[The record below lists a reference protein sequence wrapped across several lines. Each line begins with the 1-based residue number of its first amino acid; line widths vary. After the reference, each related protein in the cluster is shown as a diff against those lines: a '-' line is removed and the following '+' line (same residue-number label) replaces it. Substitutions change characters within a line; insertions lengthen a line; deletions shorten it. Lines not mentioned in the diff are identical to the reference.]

1 MDFTLDESEQAIA
14 DLAQQVLAD
23 ASSHEQLRAL
33 EHGSGARF
41 DQKLWATLAET
52 GILGAFVPAAHG
64 GAGLGLVAM
73 AATLEAAGRC
83 AAAVPLWETLA
94 LGVLPVAEF
103 AAADLAAEILPAVA
117 AGDMVL

>member
-83 AAAVPLWETLA
+83 AAAVPLWEPSLSASCPWPSSPQRTSPRRSFPQWPRA
-94 LGVLPVAEF
+94 TWC
-103 AAADLAAEILPAVA
+103 
-117 AGDMVL
+117 